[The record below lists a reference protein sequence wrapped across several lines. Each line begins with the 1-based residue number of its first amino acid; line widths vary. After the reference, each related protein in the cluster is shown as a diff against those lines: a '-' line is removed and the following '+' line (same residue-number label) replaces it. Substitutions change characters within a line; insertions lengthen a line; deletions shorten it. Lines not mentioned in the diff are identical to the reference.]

1 MTRPNNL
8 IYGVDERPPPFIC
21 LVSAAQ
27 MLTILAPI
35 LIYPT
40 LVMRSGG
47 ASEAAITQTVS
58 ISFLAL
64 GIGAV
69 LQAQTSRWLGSGYL
83 VTIAPAAA
91 YVPVCIGALKVGGLS
106 LLMGMTLIAG
116 FSEIVFAHGIQRLRA
131 FFPAEISGLCV
142 LLIGIIL
149 GVLGLRETFGLGI
162 AGAQISAQATASV
175 GEVALSA
182 AILALMIGLNLWGK
196 GPLRMYCA
204 IIGIVAG
211 YIACIALGFVHAR
224 TFEILSSSSIIALPP
239 WKPTLPTFSS
249 ALVIPFLAAALTCAL
264 RGMGDITTAQKI
276 TDPDWIRPDMLS
288 IRNGIAANG
297 LATVISALAGGI
309 GGNTQSSSVGM
320 SNATG
325 VASRWVAYWICG
337 LLLLLSASPIMSAI
351 LVGTPRPVIGAS
363 FLFTACFITV
373 NGLQIITSRLL
384 DARRTFI
391 IGLALT
397 LSLSHDVLP
406 GLYES
411 APGWLQ
417 PFTSSGLAIGLI
429 SALLLNAIFRVG
441 AKSRAVVTLAQD
453 GNEHYIVRAFLEEQG
468 ARWGARRDVMARAVF
483 GTAQAI
489 ESIAEHSGVRGPIT
503 VTASF
508 DEFNLDIEINYQGE
522 LLSLGDQR
530 PTDDEIRDAADGI
543 RRLTG
548 FLLQRNAD
556 RVRSLSRDGGC
567 VLEFHYQH

>member
-1 MTRPNNL
+1 MTRPTNL
-8 IYGVDERPPPFIC
+8 IYGVDERPPALIC
-21 LVSAAQ
+21 LISAAQ

-40 LVMRSGG
+40 LVMRASG
-47 ASEAAITQTVS
+47 ASEAAIAQTVS

-91 YVPVCIGALKVGGLS
+91 YVPVAIAALKAGGPS

-116 FSEIVFAHGIQRLRA
+116 FSEMAFAQVIQRLRA
-131 FFPAEISGLCV
+131 FFPTEISGLCV
-142 LLIGIIL
+142 LLIGMIL
-149 GVLGLRETFGLGI
+149 GVLGLRATFGLGT
-162 AGAQISAQATASV
+162 AEEQVVPQVTASAR
-175 GEVALSA
+175 EVALSA
-182 AILALMIGLNLWGK
+182 ATLALMIGLNLWGR

-211 YIACIALGFVHAR
+211 YIACMALDPVDGR
-224 TFEILSSSSIIALPP
+224 TTELLATSSVLAPPPWTPALPA
-239 WKPTLPTFSS
+239 FSA
-249 ALVIPFLAAALTCAL
+249 ALTISFMAAALTSAL

-276 TDPDWIRPDMLS
+276 NDADWIRPDMLS

-297 LATVISALAGGI
+297 LATMISALAGGI

-325 VASRWVAYWICG
+325 ITSRRVAYWVCG
-337 LLLLLSASPIMSAI
+337 LLLLLSASPMMSAV
-351 LVGTPRPVIGAS
+351 LVAAPSPVIGAS
-363 FLFTACFITV
+363 FLFTACFIMV

-397 LSLSHDVLP
+397 LSLSHDLLP
-406 GLYES
+406 GLYERG
-411 APGWLQ
+411 PGWLQ

-429 SALLLNAIFRVG
+429 SALLLNAVFRLGVR
-441 AKSRAVVTLAQD
+441 SRAVMTLARD
-453 GNEHYIVRAFLEEQG
+453 GTAHQAVRAFLEQQG
-468 ARWGARRDVMARAVF
+468 ARWGARRDVMARATF

-489 ESIAEHSGVRGPIT
+489 ESITEHCNVHGPIT
-503 VTASF
+503 VAASF
-508 DEFNLDIEINYQGE
+508 DEFNLDIRISYQGE
-522 LLSLGDQR
+522 LLALEDRR
-530 PTDDEIRDAADGI
+530 PTDDEIRDTADGI
-543 RRLTG
+543 RRLAG

-556 RVRSLSRDGGC
+556 RTL
-567 VLEFHYQH
+567 VLE